1 MKTGQSKTDTFFGL
15 SDLTGKLANEV
26 KTLCVHLEV
35 CRDKTSSP
43 SISLKTFLSSESNF
57 LSPEFFLSIQ
67 MSSV

>member
-15 SDLTGKLANEV
+15 SGLTGKLANVV

-35 CRDKTSSP
+35 CRDKISSL
-43 SISLKTFLSSESNF
+43 STSLKTFLSSESKF
-57 LSPEFFLSIQ
+57 LSPEIFLSIQ